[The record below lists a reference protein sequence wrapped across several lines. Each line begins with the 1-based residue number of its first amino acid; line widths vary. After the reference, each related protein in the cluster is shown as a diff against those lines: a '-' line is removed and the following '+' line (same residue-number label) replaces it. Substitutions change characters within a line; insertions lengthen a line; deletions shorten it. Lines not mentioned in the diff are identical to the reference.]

1 MHRSH
6 AKNRHR
12 FAAAVALTALL
23 SAFPLAALPLDG
35 TASGSSDSWVSQVTA
50 WLLDLVPG
58 DRGADVDP
66 ASEPGGDHSVD
77 GTIGSGIDPDGGK
90 NDHRPKR
97 NEPKIGLSE

>member
-6 AKNRHR
+6 AKNRRR

-35 TASGSSDSWVSQVTA
+35 TPSAPSDSWVTQVTA

-58 DRGADVDP
+58 DPGAEADP
-66 ASEPGGDHSVD
+66 APDGDNSVD
-77 GTIGSGIDPDGGK
+77 GPIGSGIDPDGGK

-97 NEPKIGLSE
+97 NGPKIGHSD